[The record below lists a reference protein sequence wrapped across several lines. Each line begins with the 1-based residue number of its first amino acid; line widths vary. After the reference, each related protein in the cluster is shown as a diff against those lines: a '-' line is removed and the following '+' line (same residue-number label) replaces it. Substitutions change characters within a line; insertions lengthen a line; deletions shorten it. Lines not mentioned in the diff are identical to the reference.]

1 MKNRLSPDVF
11 NIPVEKIK
19 SGVYSDSY
27 FLKTQQILNK
37 DNYHPRVLMQVFQRQ
52 HAILCGM
59 DETIAIIKK
68 CAHNPNN
75 LTIKA
80 LFDGDAIEPWETVM
94 TIEGDLADFSHLETI
109 YLGVLARQ
117 TKIATNVHK
126 VVKSAQGKPVL
137 FFSSRY
143 DHYTVQEVD
152 GYAAHIGGA
161 YGVSTSANGNYWGGE
176 GLGTIPHALIA
187 TYKGDTLKA
196 TKAFDKFINPQISRV
211 ALVDFDNDCVQT
223 SLAVA
228 RELKDKLWA
237 VRLDT
242 SETMIDNSVLPYMG
256 TFKPNGVCPQLVFNV
271 RKALDDEG
279 FSHVKIM
286 VSGGFHA
293 KRIAEFEKMQVPVD
307 VYAVGSSL
315 FNDNVNFTAD
325 IVMVDGQPYSKVGR
339 QLNSTE
345 RLTLVD

>member
-1 MKNRLSPDVF
+1 MKKRLSPDVF

-27 FLKTQQILNK
+27 FLKTQDILNK
-37 DNYHPRVLMQVFQRQ
+37 DHYHPKVLMQIFQRQ
-52 HAILCGM
+52 QAILCGM
-59 DETIAIIKK
+59 DEAIAIIKK
-68 CAHNPNN
+68 CAHHPEN

-80 LFDGDAIEPWETVM
+80 LFDGDKIEPWETVM
-94 TIEGDLADFSHLETI
+94 TIEGDLADFAYLETI

-117 TKIATNVHK
+117 TKIATNVHN
-126 VVKSAQGKPVL
+126 VVTAAQGKPVL

-143 DHYTVQEVD
+143 DHYAMQEVD
-152 GYAAHIGGA
+152 GYAAHVGGA
-161 YGVSTSANGNYWGGE
+161 YGVSTDANGFYWGAP

-187 TYKGDTLKA
+187 TYKGNTIKA
-196 TKAFDKFINPQISRV
+196 TQAFDQYIDPQIDRV

-223 SLAVA
+223 SLSVA
-228 RELKDKLWA
+228 RELKGKLSA

-242 SETMIDNSVLPYMG
+242 SETMIDRSVIPAMG

-271 RKALDDEG
+271 REALDKEG
-279 FSHVKIM
+279 FSHVRIM
-286 VSGGFHA
+286 VSGGFNA
-293 KRIAEFEKMQVPVD
+293 KRIAEFEKMHVPVN

-315 FNDNVNFTAD
+315 FDGNINFTAD
-325 IVMVDGQPYSKVGR
+325 IVMADGQAYAKAGR
-339 QLNSTE
+339 QLRKND